1 MVSIS
6 GCFVRLK
13 LKFACDNAGLLGM
26 FVYVEHGLIQCA
38 ELHLHHRVVLNYLP
52 QALDAT

>member
-26 FVYVEHGLIQCA
+26 FVYVEHRLIQCA